1 MTSQC
6 ASRTGPSGIRPFDPG
21 DNTGVHLAE
30 IMEIPASIE
39 LLSDPNIWVFDTG
52 ASNHFTMSKLGAT
65 NIRESGETSRGM
77 TGNAVS
83 NELIDLKLTQ
93 YSKSGV
99 RGHTC
104 TLTDVSYNKKF
115 KYNLFSPSRLMSK
128 AASGLPMRF
137 E

>member
-1 MTSQC
+1 
-6 ASRTGPSGIRPFDPG
+6 
-21 DNTGVHLAE
+21 
-30 IMEIPASIE
+30 
-39 LLSDPNIWVFDTG
+39 
-52 ASNHFTMSKLGAT
+52 MSKLGAT
-65 NIRESGETSRGM
+65 IIRESGETSRGM

-128 AASGLPMRF
+128 GWSMFGNGESITMTSPCEKYKFVFDIVIRTAK
-137 E
+137 